1 VGDADLRICSCL
13 GTATGAQRDCG
24 FTRTGSKRR
33 VYWVSGCVSCRDR
46 TFQIIPLRQQAS
58 RTRLS
63 GCFGAR
69 ASLPNVF
76 SAVFGKMVRVESRHE
91 KAEILGPHASGEILG
106 PIRSGQHALICA
118 VLLRLLRSGNQEPPE
133 EVEFTLVIAGAR
145 MQGVVYRRNS
155 PRRFVRRRQRAPS
168 ERQESI

>member
-1 VGDADLRICSCL
+1 
-13 GTATGAQRDCG
+13 
-24 FTRTGSKRR
+24 
-33 VYWVSGCVSCRDR
+33 
-46 TFQIIPLRQQAS
+46 
-58 RTRLS
+58 
-63 GCFGAR
+63 
-69 ASLPNVF
+69 
-76 SAVFGKMVRVESRHE
+76 
-91 KAEILGPHASGEILG
+91 
-106 PIRSGQHALICA
+106 